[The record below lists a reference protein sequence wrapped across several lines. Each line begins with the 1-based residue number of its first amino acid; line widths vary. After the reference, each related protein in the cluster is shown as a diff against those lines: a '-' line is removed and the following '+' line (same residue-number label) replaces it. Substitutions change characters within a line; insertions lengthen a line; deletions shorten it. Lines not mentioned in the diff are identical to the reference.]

1 MNSTQAYRRRLRRL
15 LLDEDYGPKL
25 ARLNVTETARV
36 LRLVELNR
44 GADAR
49 ELIIQLDKARREDT
63 TRKRKERANAHTV
76 AYIIRELLRVG
87 TNDPVNSSTV
97 ALGVAVMTAKQ
108 RAETEEMDGEEL
120 KASAGDR
127 SNVKWASPYGAFWNP
142 WWYH

>member
-25 ARLNVTETARV
+25 ARLNVAETARV
-36 LRLVELNR
+36 LRLIELNR

-49 ELIIQLDKARREDT
+49 ELITQLDKARREDT
-63 TRKRKERANAHTV
+63 TRKRKVRANAHTV
-76 AYIIRELLRVG
+76 AYIIKELIRVG

-97 ALGVAVMTAKQ
+97 ALGVAVMTARQ
-108 RAETEEMDGEEL
+108 RAETEGMDGEEL

-127 SNVKWASPYGAFWNP
+127 HNIQWASPYGTFWNP

>member
-25 ARLNVTETARV
+25 ARLNVAETARV

-49 ELIIQLDKARREDT
+49 ALIIQLDKARREDT
-63 TRKRKERANAHTV
+63 TRKRKDRANARTI
-76 AYIIRELLRVG
+76 AYIIRELIRVG

-108 RAETEEMDGEEL
+108 RAETEAMDGEEL

-127 SNVKWASPYGAFWNP
+127 HNIQWASPYGKFWNP